1 MEKLFNYEILFFGGK
16 GGVGKS
22 TSSSAF
28 ALAAAEKGKRTL
40 LVSTDPAHN
49 LSDLFDTNI
58 GDKRKQLTENLWGM
72 EISSE
77 KESRRYINQVKDN
90 LKGLVK
96 SHMAEEV
103 NRQIDMAAVSPGAE
117 EAALFDRLVQI
128 VLEEKE
134 YFDTIVF
141 DTAPTGH
148 TVRLLSLPEM
158 MEAWI
163 EGMLKRRQSINE
175 NYSQWLNDG
184 EPVDD
189 PIYRVLMN
197 RKDRFSEAR
206 KVLINNKRTA
216 YIYVLIPEKLPVAE
230 TKRALQMLEQANLK
244 VNALV
249 VNKCLPEHAGDS
261 MFIEKRR
268 KQERAYIQQIK
279 EEFPNQ
285 KKIFLPLLEEDIAT
299 RKALGDIKKEYL
311 FPSLRV

>member
-1 MEKLFNYEILFFGGK
+1 MEKLLNYEILFFGGK

-28 ALAAAEKGKRTL
+28 ALTAAEKGKRTL

-49 LSDLFDTNI
+49 LSDLFDTDI

-77 KESRRYINQVKDN
+77 KESKRYINQVKDN

-117 EAALFDRLVQI
+117 EAALFDKLVQI

-134 YFDTIVF
+134 HFDIIVF

-230 TKRALQMLEQANLK
+230 TKRALQMLEQAKLK
-244 VNALV
+244 VDTLI

-261 MFIEKRR
+261 MFIEKRK
-268 KQERAYIQQIK
+268 KQERSYIQQIK

-285 KKIFLPLLEEDIAT
+285 KKIFLPLLEEDIT
-299 RKALGDIKKEYL
+299 SRKALGDIKEEYL